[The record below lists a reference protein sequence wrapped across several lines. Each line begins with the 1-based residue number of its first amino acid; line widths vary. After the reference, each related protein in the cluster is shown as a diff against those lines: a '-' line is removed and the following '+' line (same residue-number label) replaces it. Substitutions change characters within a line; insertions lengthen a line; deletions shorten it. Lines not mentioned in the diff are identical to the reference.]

1 MSDANL
7 EKSSTESTDLTT
19 TAQIAL
25 EFFGAAKSEVLIRI
39 RVRDTLLATFAAAAF
54 TAIAA
59 ILAASQLGPRYL
71 YGIPYLSLAFTL
83 LVSYHHAGIGALG
96 NHCATDLLPRL
107 AKEGRVLAFE
117 YSNVFHHY
125 HKKSATRRAWA
136 HGMILLLPAAIA
148 LIVNIQD
155 TLPSTYSTAPH
166 FTGMWFGGL
175 LLMVVAGLV
184 IQRSNRAHFQGFQ
197 HTGTFPPMTL
207 LDGLEKKGGFQTE
220 VQHHKK

>member
-1 MSDANL
+1 MSDPNTSKL
-7 EKSSTESTDLTT
+7 GGEPTDLTA

-25 EFFGAAKSEVLIRI
+25 EFFGIAKSEVLIRI
-39 RVRDTLLATFAAAAF
+39 RVRDTLLAAFAAAAF

-71 YGIPYLSLAFTL
+71 YGVPYLSLAFTL

-117 YSNVFHHY
+117 YSNVFHNY

-136 HGMILLLPAAIA
+136 HGMILLLPAGIA
-148 LIVNIQD
+148 LVVNIKD
-155 TLPSTYSTAPH
+155 TFSETYSVTPH
-166 FTGMWFGGL
+166 FTGMWFGSL
-175 LLMVVAGLV
+175 LLMVVSGLV
-184 IQRSNRAHFQGFQ
+184 IHRSNRAHFQGFQ
-197 HTGTFPPMTL
+197 HSGVFPPTTV
-207 LDGLEKKGGFQTE
+207 LDSLERS
-220 VQHHKK
+220 